1 MKYFIIV
8 VLLAVGLVSAKPPVI
23 EKILLPDTI
32 KGKYNT
38 VISIDTMKIT
48 HHLRDTVIESTA
60 DTVILKAKSVTVL
73 QEPKP
78 KQLKKEELKK
88 EELKKEEPKEPKKDI
103 VGPPVP
109 VKK

>member
-1 MKYFIIV
+1 MKYLV
-8 VLLAVGLVSAKPPVI
+8 LVLLAISLVSAKPPRI

-48 HHLRDTVIESTA
+48 HHLLDTVIEASA
-60 DTVILKAKSVTVL
+60 DTTILKAKSVTIL

-78 KQLKKEELKK
+78 KQPKKEDLKKE
-88 EELKKEEPKEPKKDI
+88 EPKKDI